1 MNQKTRGTVTLVCG
15 IVCIVSSIIIL
26 ALRIVW
32 GEALVGNKGIL
43 MCPV

>member
-32 GEALVGNKGIL
+32 GEALVGNKDIL